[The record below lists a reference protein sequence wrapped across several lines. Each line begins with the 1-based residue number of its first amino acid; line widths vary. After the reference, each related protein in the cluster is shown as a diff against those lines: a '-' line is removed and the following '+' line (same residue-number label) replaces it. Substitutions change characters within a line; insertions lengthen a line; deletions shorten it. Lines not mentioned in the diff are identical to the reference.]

1 MQYCASRSSPSLAV
15 VGSTRSFQDMVR
27 LSKRI
32 TLGDEL
38 RAREFSS
45 RQSEPLEGYC
55 TLPYPDHKQLVEFIQ
70 SCIRSRTISDPRR
83 FLGEDN
89 VRHSKNWPDL
99 IRLVLQGEKEIWRR
113 LQLSASFSN
122 PKYPSWPLLEQSNL
136 SYAHSL
142 CLQGLI
148 V

>member
-1 MQYCASRSSPSLAV
+1 MFRTEEAIDMYCASCSSPSLAV
-15 VGSTRSFQDMVR
+15 GSTRSFEDMVR

-55 TLPYPDHKQLVEFIQ
+55 TLPYPDQKQFVEFIQ

-99 IRLVLQGEKEIWRR
+99 IRLVLQGEKEIWRGIALQ

-122 PKYPSWPLLEQSNL
+122 PKDLFPGHCSSL
-136 SYAHSL
+136 S
-142 CLQGLI
+142 
-148 V
+148 